1 MQIPRDGTTRRLSQM
16 QRLIWAGQELDPE
29 SPIYNSAFRIHIPV
43 SIDRSNFE
51 LAFRE
56 IVARSETLRTT
67 VVMTEQGIPVA
78 QLVEN
83 PDFEFPV
90 VDLSGEADPFQAAC
104 QWCQA
109 QCERLLPMDGLM
121 FESALLKLGDEGYIW
136 FINQHHL
143 ICDAWGVTQL
153 YRIQEQFY
161 QTLLRGES
169 LPSEVDWQFLPEA
182 EGAFES
188 GAQVSRAAPPLT
200 LYGKTAAR
208 IQSGSRRVPAE
219 LDADAFEKI
228 SCDKRAR
235 SFSKEMGQLN
245 VVLTLLYS
253 YLSRIGD
260 QRTIRIGVP
269 FHHRLTKLAK
279 ESMGP
284 FIAFHVHE
292 VTIDEAETFAS
303 LLKKVQTATNEY
315 LKRATSG
322 ETSSQTNASFNVVC
336 NFINASFTPFGET
349 SVEPVWLHPG
359 CHDAE
364 HHLRLHAGDFEGQ
377 GKIEVNFDFNQSVFD
392 ATQQAR
398 AVTHFGRL
406 LSAMAADMEQPIA
419 AVEVLCDLE
428 RELLDRVCVAEPS
441 QRNLKHHDVVQ
452 KFDDTVTENTNRV
465 AVVVGRGGKSLTYGE
480 LAEEVDKTVERLHA
494 QVGKSP
500 VRIAVCLPRGID
512 AVVAMLAILKS
523 GSTFVPMDPLWPASR
538 KQFLL
543 GDGKVAW
550 QFTDGLQLNLTG
562 QGSSDEPS
570 SDTDDAPAYILYTSG
585 STGQPKGV
593 EVSRAAMAAY
603 VGWAAGYYGDGSEL
617 TFPLFTP
624 LTFDLTLTSIFVPLI
639 SGGQVVV
646 YPRRSAGSDLAL
658 LDVVEDNLVNIIKLT
673 PSHLSLLA
681 NRDLQGSKVRQLIL
695 GGEDLK
701 TELVSRIAS
710 TFSGE
715 VMIHNEYGPTEA
727 TVGCIVHSMKA
738 SNKCTSVSVPIGRP
752 IGNMQALVLN
762 ESQQPVPIG
771 VAGELYIGGDQLA
784 DGYFGRPEL
793 TASRFVDHP
802 HSLESKLYR
811 TGDVARVNEQGIFEY
826 LGRRDQQVKIRGAR
840 IELGAIETALQSH
853 PEVSKVVVTTFGSGM
868 ANQTIDNCSKCGLAS
883 NYPGVSFDQN
893 MVCNQ
898 CNAFESYREQAQG
911 WFQPLAELEEIL
923 AARTDAQIAGSQYDC
938 MALLS
943 GGKDS
948 TYMLG
953 RLADMGLRVLAFTLD
968 NGYISEQAKANIR
981 RVVATLG
988 VDHVFGSTPAMNEIF
1003 VDSLKR
1009 HSNVCQGCFKTIYTL
1024 AMNTAKEKK
1033 IPFLFT
1039 GLSRGQ
1045 FFETRLTEDLFKQ
1058 TCVDLVQIDQT
1069 VMEARKA
1076 YHRVDDA
1083 VYRNLD
1089 VKELQNEAIFKEVQI
1104 LDFYRYCDVDLDEM
1118 YQYLDERLPWVRP
1131 SDTGRSTNC
1140 LINDVGIY
1148 VHKRREGFHN
1158 YALPYAWD
1166 VRMGH
1171 KQRAAA
1177 LEELDDDIDVEN
1189 VHQILNEIGYDGDLG
1204 DPTDGTRLVAY
1215 YVSEDEVPSDQLTQ
1229 HVSEQLPAFML
1240 PSRFIRID
1248 EVPLSENGKV
1258 DTNALPDPRGLV
1270 VASGQHFVAPQNET
1284 EEKLAQIWAEV
1295 IGVEEVGIRDNFFE
1309 LGGDSIQAIQIVA
1322 RSQRSGIKVSP
1333 NQFFESLTVEKL
1345 AASIDEESN
1354 NSESRQ
1360 QNDGASLQLSFQAPN
1375 ELVQPGVTDVYP
1387 LSPMQQGMLF
1397 HAVSEPGSGVYVDQ
1411 VAVSLH
1417 GALDQKRFADAIR
1430 SAANRHSA
1438 LRTTFVW
1445 EDVEEPLQVV
1455 HDEVDF
1461 SVSSV
1466 DWCDRDTDQAR
1477 SKFLELIE
1485 SNRRNGFDLASAP
1498 LLKFTLIQLSEQ
1510 KWTLLLTFHHLVLDG
1525 WATHVLLKEITD
1537 CYRGELESLAEPFEF
1552 KRYLGHLQNFDSN
1565 AAKEYWR
1572 QELSG
1577 FENANSIGPPLEQ
1590 NAENDNSSYLQT
1602 SFKLSPQSTQ
1612 AIKAFARGQQVT
1624 LNTVVQA
1631 AFALTISRYAGGA
1644 DDVVFGTT
1652 VAGRPHELDGIENAV
1667 GSFINTL
1674 PLRIKIAP
1682 DQMLGEL
1689 LSELQCKQ
1697 ADSRR
1702 WELSSLVE
1710 VQKLAGLAPGASL
1723 FESILVFENYPAA
1736 QTDQGEIQIT
1746 SLEHFERSNFPL
1758 ALLVVPRDELEFIAV
1773 HDTQRYSAALATRL
1787 IEHVGWLLERFAGS
1801 PEQSIDS
1808 FLDLPPAQQLD
1819 QLAANSNGE
1828 ESWADEHELV
1838 RVDDLIEKVAIEDPL
1853 RVAAVFKN
1861 SVLTYGEL
1869 DERAEMVAKVLRE
1882 SGLQP
1887 GGIVGVCVE
1896 RSFEMLI
1903 GILAAMKADAA
1914 YLPMDPSYPESH
1926 LKFVINDARLD
1937 FVLANSAS
1945 QRMLPQGSFKVLDLD
1960 EITASESTGST
1971 KTVRHR
1977 PASNEMLAYVIYTS
1991 GSTGQAKGVMISHAN
2006 LAVSTKA
2013 RREWYGEQP
2022 ENFLLLS
2029 SFAFDSSVAGIF
2041 GTLTTGGTLVLPEP
2055 DQEKDVES
2063 LADLIQT
2070 TKVSQLLCLPSL
2082 YRLIV
2087 EVQDS
2092 RRLESLK
2099 IAIVAGEAI
2108 GETAATHF
2116 KHLPETELHNEYGP
2130 TEATVWA
2137 SVYRLNSEDCGSDVP
2152 IGKAVAGTKIS
2163 LIGNDG
2169 KPVAQGTVGEICVSG
2184 PSVAKGY
2191 LNRDQLNKDC
2201 FVEFDFG
2208 NANVQR
2214 TYRTG
2219 DAGYV
2224 RDDGQLMFC
2233 GRIDRQVKIRG
2244 HRIEPQAVEHCLG
2257 QLPAVEEA
2265 FVGAHGENTKRLVAW
2280 LTADADQE
2288 VAIQES
2294 LNKRLP
2300 SFMVPDVFVFLD
2312 SLPRLA
2318 NGKIDASSLPEP
2330 HSQTA
2335 SDSIVAPQTET
2346 EKRLAEIWEQT
2357 IGVSPIGVDQNFFA
2371 LGGDSIVSI
2380 QIISRARRAGIGLKP
2395 KHIAQFPTIAEL
2407 ATIAEV
2413 GGAAQSDGI
2422 EGDKSNEI
2430 PLSPIQDW
2438 FLNDMKMPEP
2448 HHWNQ
2453 SVLFE
2458 LEEGYDTKRFEQALR
2473 TTVSAHPMLWARF
2486 QKNERDWRQTIGPQL
2501 DAVEIETESVDFS
2514 DVGRFH
2520 AACLKWQSSL
2530 NLEQGPL
2537 FRLVSFSDRSSS
2549 RDRLLFVAHHL
2560 VVDTVSWQILIDDLV
2575 HLYESE
2581 LSLPQSSGSYAKVV
2595 DHLKY
2600 NATSVDRRN
2609 ATYWQN
2615 ILESGKAF
2623 RLPLPVDVGS
2633 TTEGN
2638 VFSEIRTL
2646 SEDET
2651 QLLLTGANEAFNTRP
2666 EQLMLAALAL
2676 AITDWTEHA
2685 GVAINL
2691 ESHGRDSFGLE
2702 HLDLVR
2708 TVGWMTA
2715 MFPVTLDVDADLI
2728 QTVKRIKDQLNEVTS
2743 RGVEYGALKRFGKL
2757 DDDKSSVI
2765 PQILWN
2771 YLGVQSN
2778 EANALIRPLPLE
2790 PQSCRANA
2798 NPRQHALEIAVRVRD
2813 GKLVFELSCCSK
2825 QVDKEVASKLASGFI
2840 EKLIGILEACSGAE
2854 RVFTASDFA
2863 EAELSQT
2870 ELDEFL
2876 DSLD

>member
-1 MQIPRDGTTRRLSQM
+1 
-16 QRLIWAGQELDPE
+16 
-29 SPIYNSAFRIHIPV
+29 
-43 SIDRSNFE
+43 
-51 LAFRE
+51 
-56 IVARSETLRTT
+56 
-67 VVMTEQGIPVA
+67 
-78 QLVEN
+78 
-83 PDFEFPV
+83 
-90 VDLSGEADPFQAAC
+90 
-104 QWCQA
+104 
-109 QCERLLPMDGLM
+109 
-121 FESALLKLGDEGYIW
+121 
-136 FINQHHL
+136 
-143 ICDAWGVTQL
+143 
-153 YRIQEQFY
+153 
-161 QTLLRGES
+161 
-169 LPSEVDWQFLPEA
+169 
-182 EGAFES
+182 
-188 GAQVSRAAPPLT
+188 
-200 LYGKTAAR
+200 
-208 IQSGSRRVPAE
+208 
-219 LDADAFEKI
+219 
-228 SCDKRAR
+228 
-235 SFSKEMGQLN
+235 
-245 VVLTLLYS
+245 
-253 YLSRIGD
+253 
-260 QRTIRIGVP
+260 
-269 FHHRLTKLAK
+269 
-279 ESMGP
+279 
-284 FIAFHVHE
+284 
-292 VTIDEAETFAS
+292 
-303 LLKKVQTATNEY
+303 
-315 LKRATSG
+315 
-322 ETSSQTNASFNVVC
+322 
-336 NFINASFTPFGET
+336 
-349 SVEPVWLHPG
+349 
-359 CHDAE
+359 
-364 HHLRLHAGDFEGQ
+364 
-377 GKIEVNFDFNQSVFD
+377 
-392 ATQQAR
+392 
-398 AVTHFGRL
+398 
-406 LSAMAADMEQPIA
+406 MAADMEQPIA
-419 AVEVLCDLE
+419 VVDMLCDQE
-428 RELLDRVCVAEPS
+428 RELLDRACVAEPAS
-441 QRNLKHHDVVQ
+441 RGNLKHQDVVQ
-452 KFDDTVTENTNRV
+452 KFDDTIAENSNRV
-465 AVVVGRGGKSLTYGE
+465 AVVVGRNGKSLTYGE
-480 LAEEVDKTVERLHA
+480 LAAEVDRTVAMIHA
-494 QVGKSP
+494 QVGTSP
-500 VRIAVCLPRGID
+500 VRIAVCLPRSID

-543 GDGKVAW
+543 EDGKVAW

-593 EVSRAAMAAY
+593 EVSRTAMAAY
-603 VGWAAGYYGDGSEL
+603 VGWAADYYGAGSEL

-624 LTFDLTLTSIFVPLI
+624 LTFDLTLTSIFVPLV

-646 YPRRSAGSDLAL
+646 YPRRSDGSDLAL
-658 LDVVEDNLVNIIKLT
+658 LDVVEDNFVNIIKLT

-701 TELVSRIAS
+701 TELVNRIAS

-752 IGNMQALVLN
+752 TGNMQALVLN
-762 ESQQPVPIG
+762 ENQQQVPIG
-771 VAGELYIGGDQLA
+771 VAGELFIGGDQLA
-784 DGYFGRPEL
+784 NGYFGRAEL
-793 TASRFVDHP
+793 TSSRFVDHP
-802 HSLESKLYR
+802 HSLGSKLYR

-853 PEVSKVVVTTFGSGM
+853 SEISKVVVTTFGSGT

-911 WFQPLAELEEIL
+911 WFQPLEELEEIL
-923 AARTDAQIAGSQYDC
+923 AARTNAQMAGSEYDC

-1045 FFETRLTEDLFKQ
+1045 FFETRLTEDLFRQ

-1083 VYRNLD
+1083 VYRNLE
-1089 VKELQNEAIFKEVQI
+1089 VQELQNEAIFKEVQI

-1171 KQRAAA
+1171 KQRGAA

-1215 YVSEDEVPSDQLTQ
+1215 YVSEDELPSDQLTQ
-1229 HVSEQLPAFML
+1229 HVSERLPAFML
-1240 PSRFIRID
+1240 PSRFIRVD

-1258 DTNALPDPRGLV
+1258 DTNALPDPRALV
-1270 VASGQHFVAPQNET
+1270 AASVQHFVAPRSGT
-1284 EEKLAQIWAEV
+1284 EQKLAQIWADV

-1345 AASIDEESN
+1345 AASIDEERN
-1354 NSESRQ
+1354 NSESGQ
-1360 QNDGASLQLSFQAPN
+1360 QSNGSSLQLSFQAPN
-1375 ELVQPGVTDVYP
+1375 ELLQPGVTDVYP

-1411 VAVSLH
+1411 VAVSLQ
-1417 GALDQKRFADAIR
+1417 GALDQNRFAYAIR
-1430 SAANRHSA
+1430 TAANRHSV

-1461 SVSSV
+1461 SISLV
-1466 DWCDRDTDQAR
+1466 DWRDQDADQAR

-1485 SNRRNGFDLASAP
+1485 SNRRNGFDLASAS

-1510 KWTLLLTFHHLVLDG
+1510 KWTLLLTFHHLILDG

-1537 CYRGELESLAEPFEF
+1537 CYRGEAESLAEPFEF
-1552 KRYLGHLQNFDSN
+1552 KRYLGHLQNFDSD
-1565 AAKEYWR
+1565 AAKEFWR

-1577 FENANSIGPPLEQ
+1577 FENANSIGPLLEQ
-1590 NAENDNSSYLQT
+1590 NAESDNSNYLQT
-1602 SFKLSPQSTQ
+1602 SFKL
-1612 AIKAFARGQQVT
+1612 
-1624 LNTVVQA
+1624 
-1631 AFALTISRYAGGA
+1631 FALTISRYAGGT
-1644 DDVVFGTT
+1644 DDIVFGTT

-1674 PLRIKIAP
+1674 PLRIKI
-1682 DQMLGEL
+1682 
-1689 LSELQCKQ
+1689 
-1697 ADSRR
+1697 
-1702 WELSSLVE
+1702 
-1710 VQKLAGLAPGASL
+1710 
-1723 FESILVFENYPAA
+1723 
-1736 QTDQGEIQIT
+1736 
-1746 SLEHFERSNFPL
+1746 EHFERSNYPL
-1758 ALLVVPRDELEFIAV
+1758 ALLVVPNDELEFIAV
-1773 HDTQRYSAALATRL
+1773 HDTQRYSGALATRL

-1808 FLDLPPAQQLD
+1808 FLDLPPGQQLN
-1819 QLAANSNGE
+1819 QTNE
-1828 ESWADEHELV
+1828 KWAGAPDLV

-1869 DERAEMVAKVLRE
+1869 DERAEMVAKALRE
-1882 SGLQP
+1882 SGLKP
-1887 GGIVGVCVE
+1887 GSIVGVCVQ

-1926 LKFVINDARLD
+1926 VSFVINDARLD

-1960 EITASESTGST
+1960 EITTLESTGSP

-1977 PASNEMLAYVIYTS
+1977 SASNEMLAYVIYTS

-2013 RREWYGEQP
+2013 RRAWYGEQP
-2022 ENFLLLS
+2022 QNFLLLS

-2063 LADLIQT
+2063 LAELIQT

-2082 YRLIV
+2082 YRLLL

-2108 GETAATHF
+2108 GETAVTHF

-2137 SVYRLNSEDCGSDVP
+2137 SVYRLSTEDCGSDVP

-2169 KPVAQGTVGEICVSG
+2169 KRVAQGTVGEICVSG

-2201 FVEFDFG
+2201 FVEFDSG
-2208 NANVQR
+2208 DGSVQR

-2224 RDDGQLMFC
+2224 REDGQLMFY

-2257 QLPAVEEA
+2257 QLTAVQEA

-2280 LTADADQE
+2280 LTGDADQE
-2288 VAIQES
+2288 VAIRES
-2294 LNKRLP
+2294 LSNYLP

-2318 NGKIDASSLPEP
+2318 NGKVDASSLPKP

-2335 SDSIVAPQTET
+2335 SDSIVAPRTET
-2346 EKRLAEIWEQT
+2346 EKRLTEIWEQT

-2407 ATIAEV
+2407 ATITEAS
-2413 GGAAQSDGI
+2413 GAAQGDGI
-2422 EGDKSNEI
+2422 GGNKTNEI

-2438 FLNDMKMPEP
+2438 FLNDMEMPEP
-2448 HHWNQ
+2448 HRLASKKMNRVGTRQ
-2453 SVLFE
+2453 LVLSWTP
-2458 LEEGYDTKRFEQALR
+2458 LRSKRNRWTFLMQ
-2473 TTVSAHPMLWARF
+2473 
-2486 QKNERDWRQTIGPQL
+2486 
-2501 DAVEIETESVDFS
+2501 VDF
-2514 DVGRFH
+2514 
-2520 AACLKWQSSL
+2520 
-2530 NLEQGPL
+2530 
-2537 FRLVSFSDRSSS
+2537 
-2549 RDRLLFVAHHL
+2549 
-2560 VVDTVSWQILIDDLV
+2560 T
-2575 HLYESE
+2575 
-2581 LSLPQSSGSYAKVV
+2581 
-2595 DHLKY
+2595 
-2600 NATSVDRRN
+2600 
-2609 ATYWQN
+2609 
-2615 ILESGKAF
+2615 
-2623 RLPLPVDVGS
+2623 
-2633 TTEGN
+2633 
-2638 VFSEIRTL
+2638 
-2646 SEDET
+2646 
-2651 QLLLTGANEAFNTRP
+2651 
-2666 EQLMLAALAL
+2666 MLA
-2676 AITDWTEHA
+2676 
-2685 GVAINL
+2685 
-2691 ESHGRDSFGLE
+2691 
-2702 HLDLVR
+2702 
-2708 TVGWMTA
+2708 
-2715 MFPVTLDVDADLI
+2715 
-2728 QTVKRIKDQLNEVTS
+2728 
-2743 RGVEYGALKRFGKL
+2743 
-2757 DDDKSSVI
+2757 
-2765 PQILWN
+2765 
-2771 YLGVQSN
+2771 
-2778 EANALIRPLPLE
+2778 
-2790 PQSCRANA
+2790 
-2798 NPRQHALEIAVRVRD
+2798 
-2813 GKLVFELSCCSK
+2813 
-2825 QVDKEVASKLASGFI
+2825 
-2840 EKLIGILEACSGAE
+2840 
-2854 RVFTASDFA
+2854 
-2863 EAELSQT
+2863 
-2870 ELDEFL
+2870 
-2876 DSLD
+2876 